1 MLLCAVAEPSS
12 EAFVQSAQ
20 LALAALQYASRQL
33 AGGDGGDEKERVEEK
48 AADAKVDAEEAGGP
62 GVRGGGCTQGRA
74 ASGQWGV
81 ERSLLAYRRRHDDVD
96 GAVTILEQ
104 MAKVSFAQDFAA
116 ALSAVVLR
124 GLPFAAA
131 RPVFATWP
139 GDATRSTRGGESRV
153 SARQG
158 NARASSLLALV
169 PAAPATTPPR
179 AASLALLDF
188 CAAGSL
194 RAWAAAADARK
205 LAAATGA
212 AAAAT
217 ASAAG
222 AAAPGSALP
231 AYVVVL
237 ASVRGLAWAEEL
249 IEGHLAALVLA
260 RSSRETGGAG
270 GSRGQRRS
278 SGAPF
283 TFRRSTIDNDEEF
296 EEEEE
301 ADGMYAGAGAAGAT
315 GNGGANGEEEE
326 DEENDDEEEEEEEEE
341 EEDWSFFALRHFP
354 DLRSQALALALLFAA
369 FFQGDVAALGPQGSP
384 LAPRT
389 GRADDLALLE
399 ALRVGC
405 EALPLAFAAL
415 RPHALPRLQARLL
428 GRDAMQHSRAAANLP
443 PRAAP
448 GLRVGRGGA
457 VASLGDGTA
466 LLAAVGALLAVA
478 FEADDAAAAAQAK
491 TAAAAQAT
499 GVTNLDAAG
508 ELSFVQ
514 EAPSG
519 DHGGDDGDGVGP
531 WGGGGDSGSGSNGK
545 GKGNGGA
552 GDRGQEQRQGQ
563 KAQRGRVANAS
574 VLAECGF
581 GHLLRLRGPGQGA
594 RNGDPDDSDSTG
606 DEGDAHSGDES
617 SGDRGSTGGDSGLRG
632 GGPGAAMMGRPARE
646 QVCLLAAELLGAAAE
661 TGRKRLA
668 ASAHVAAELEAEAA
682 AAVAATAADAAALAA
697 EAALASRISNPGVA
711 TATSPDAVGR
721 SRSSSDADRLR
732 QRGPA
737 SRPSASGFK
746 RPSSGVTSP
755 VTSLELPP
763 SPLSAD
769 IAAGG
774 RLARQFSSSAVGAA
788 AARRSGGTT
797 RESCAGIGSGAG
809 SGSAGAAAAG
819 AAASS
824 PRAGRRS
831 GTGAPL
837 SVRTRGSPADKSAP
851 GSPRLARPSTH
862 ADPQGRS

>member
-1 MLLCAVAEPSS
+1 
-12 EAFVQSAQ
+12 
-20 LALAALQYASRQL
+20 
-33 AGGDGGDEKERVEEK
+33 
-48 AADAKVDAEEAGGP
+48 
-62 GVRGGGCTQGRA
+62 
-74 ASGQWGV
+74 
-81 ERSLLAYRRRHDDVD
+81 LAYRRRHDDVD

-139 GDATRSTRGGESRV
+139 GDATRSTRGGKSRV

-508 ELSFVQ
+508 ELSSVQ
-514 EAPSG
+514 EEP
-519 DHGGDDGDGVGP
+519 GGDDDDGDGDDDDDGDGSDGVGP
-531 WGGGGDSGSGSNGK
+531 WGGGGDSGSGSS

-552 GDRGQEQRQGQ
+552 GDRGQKPLQVP

-617 SGDRGSTGGDSGLRG
+617 SGGRGSTGGDSGLRG

-682 AAVAATAADAAALAA
+682 AAIAAAAAGAAALAA
-697 EAALASRISNPGVA
+697 EAAPASRISNPGVA
-711 TATSPDAVGR
+711 TATSSDAVGR

-755 VTSLELPP
+755 VTSPELPP

-797 RESCAGIGSGAG
+797 RESGAGIGSGAG
-809 SGSAGAAAAG
+809 SGAGSGSAGVAAAG

-831 GTGAPL
+831 GSGAPL
-837 SVRTRGSPADKSAP
+837 SVRTRGSPAEKSALS
-851 GSPRLARPSTH
+851 SPRLARPSTH
-862 ADPQGRS
+862 ADP